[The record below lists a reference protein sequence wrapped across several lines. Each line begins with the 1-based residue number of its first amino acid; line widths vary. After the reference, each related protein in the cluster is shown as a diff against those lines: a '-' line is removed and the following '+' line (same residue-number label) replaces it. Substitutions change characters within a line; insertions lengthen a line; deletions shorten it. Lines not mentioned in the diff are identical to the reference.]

1 MKCLQARGVRRVAKM
16 LGSRSARMAC
26 LRKAARTYA
35 ELIIRDRDAAPCGH
49 AGRLVRARGAGLSN

>member
-1 MKCLQARGVRRVAKM
+1 
-16 LGSRSARMAC
+16 MAC

-35 ELIIRDRDAAPCGH
+35 ELIIRDRDAALCGH